1 MPTPKV
7 RKKIPPGSSAE
18 LRAAVYAQRA
28 GRLTE
33 AEALYRNVIASDPR
47 QWQALHQL
55 GAIHLARGE
64 LAEALQCIGAAMK
77 ANAGSAEVTSN
88 YGVVLRRLKRD
99 EEAVEYF
106 NRALM
111 LKPGYVPALLTRSAS
126 LQHLGRR
133 DEALASIDRV
143 IEIEPAHAKAHYNR
157 AHILLD
163 MLRFDEALKAYE
175 RAAELAPNDADI
187 HWNESLLRLMRGDYR
202 KGWEKYEWRL
212 KRPGHQERNFS
223 APVWRGNDS
232 VAGKTILVHAEQ
244 GFGDTLQ
251 FVRYVP
257 LLAKMGARVL
267 LEVQP
272 ALAPLMATLDG
283 VSQLFTRG
291 ETLPAFDLHCPIMS
305 LPLAFKTEIE
315 TIPANVPY
323 LHAPAAYREKWR
335 ARFPR
340 GEKPAIAIACSGS
353 LGNEEND
360 IRSIPIECFAP
371 LFADDRFTWLIVQRE
386 LLPRDRAFLETLPQV
401 RHFGEE
407 LSDFADTAA
416 LISQTDLVISV
427 CTSLAH
433 LAGAINFPFWLL
445 SKYVADFRWLLDRTD
460 SPWYPSARI
469 IRQPAHG
476 DWTSVIEAVRRELES
491 LQKAPRP

>member
-7 RKKIPPGSSAE
+7 RKKTPSNSSAE
-18 LRAAVYAQRA
+18 LRAAVEAQRA
-28 GRLTE
+28 GRLAE
-33 AEALYRNVIASDPR
+33 AEALYRRVIASDPK

-55 GAIHLARGE
+55 GSIHLTRGE

-88 YGVVLRRLKRD
+88 YGVVLRHLKRD

-133 DEALASIDRV
+133 DDALASVDRV
-143 IEIEPAHAKAHYNR
+143 IEVEPLHAKAHYNR

-175 RAAELAPNDADI
+175 HAAELAPDDADI
-187 HWNESLLRLMRGDYR
+187 HWNEALLRLMRGDYR

-212 KRPGHQERNFS
+212 KRPNHQERNFS
-223 APVWRGNDS
+223 APVWRGEDI
-232 VAGKTILVHAEQ
+232 AGKTILIHAEQ

-272 ALAPLMATLDG
+272 ALNPLMATLDG
-283 VSQLFTRG
+283 VTQLFAHG
-291 ETLPAFDLHCPIMS
+291 EALPAFDLHCPIMS
-305 LPLAFKTEIE
+305 LPLAFGTELK
-315 TIPANVPY
+315 TIPADVPY
-323 LHAPAAYREKWR
+323 LRAPAAYGEKWR
-335 ARFPR
+335 SRFPR
-340 GEKPAIAIACSGS
+340 GEKPAIALACSGS

-360 IRSIPIECFAP
+360 IRSIPLECFAP
-371 LFADDRFTWLIVQRE
+371 LFGNDSFSWLVVQRE
-386 LLPRDRAFLETLPQV
+386 LLPRDRAFLKTQPQV

-416 LISQTDLVISV
+416 LIAETDLVISV

-433 LAGAINFPFWLL
+433 LAGALNHPFWLL
-445 SKYVADFRWLLDRTD
+445 SKYVADFRWLLDRAD

-476 DWTSVIEAVRRELES
+476 DWASVIEAVGRELGN
-491 LQKAPRP
+491 LQPVPRP